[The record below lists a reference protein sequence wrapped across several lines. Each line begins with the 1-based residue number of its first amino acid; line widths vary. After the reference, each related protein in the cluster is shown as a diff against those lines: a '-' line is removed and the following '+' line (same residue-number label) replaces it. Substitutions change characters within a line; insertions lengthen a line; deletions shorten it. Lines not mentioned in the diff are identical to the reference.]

1 MERNHKIIALFVL
14 AVSWGICEILMGD
27 VIRSYPL
34 PVRGMILTA
43 LAVVFIIFT
52 KEAADF
58 IGSVI
63 LLAVIAAI
71 LKAVYYGTIQHS
83 ALLAVMLQGVLA
95 EMFFYFVKD
104 FKKAAISTAVI
115 LMLYTFAHGIIMH
128 GFFLGTHIFTT
139 YKNMFRDVF
148 LLNTLS
154 KLPLEMILLV
164 FGIINLLV
172 GLLLGIFAVY
182 ISKQLKKLLDLFI

>member
-1 MERNHKIIALFVL
+1 MERNHKIIALFII
-14 AVSWGICEILMGD
+14 AIFWGISEILLGD
-27 VIRSYPL
+27 LIRSYPL
-34 PVRGMILTA
+34 PVRGMFLTS

-52 KEAADF
+52 KELADF
-58 IGSVI
+58 TGSVI

-83 ALLAVMLQGVLA
+83 ALLAVLIQGVLA
-95 EMFFYFVKD
+95 EVIFYLVKD
-104 FKKAAISTAVI
+104 FKKASISAAVV

-128 GFFLGTHIFTT
+128 GFFWGTHIFTT

-154 KLPLEMILLV
+154 KLPLEMILIV
-164 FGIINLLV
+164 FGILNIIV
-172 GLLLGIFAVY
+172 GFLLGILTVY
-182 ISKQLKKLLDLFI
+182 LSKKLKKLLNLFI

>member
-1 MERNHKIIALFVL
+1 MERNHKIIAVFVL
-14 AVSWGICEILMGD
+14 AVFWGICEILMGD

-52 KEAADF
+52 KEVADF

-63 LLAVIAAI
+63 LLAVIVAI

-83 ALLAVMLQGVLA
+83 ALLAVMMQGVLA
-95 EMFFYFVKD
+95 ELVYFIIRD
-104 FKKAAISTAVI
+104 YRKAAISTAVI

-128 GFFLGTHIFTT
+128 GFFWGTHIFTT

-148 LLNTLS
+148 LLNMLS

-164 FGIINLLV
+164 FGILNLLV